1 MKAKMVTREEIFE
14 LYQDG
19 FPGEE
24 KEEEK
29 EREKEDWRREGK
41 KRDRIWEGK
50 VKGMEGLDREQS
62 SW

>member
-41 KRDRIWEGK
+41 KRD
-50 VKGMEGLDREQS
+50 
-62 SW
+62 